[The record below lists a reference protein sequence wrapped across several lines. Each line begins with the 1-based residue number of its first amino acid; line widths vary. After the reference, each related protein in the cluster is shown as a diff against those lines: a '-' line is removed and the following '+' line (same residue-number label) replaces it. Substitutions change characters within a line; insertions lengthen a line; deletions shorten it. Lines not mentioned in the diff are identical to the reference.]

1 MDILAQNS
9 FIPDRVYNILRGI
22 LIGSWDF
29 EGASIPT
36 EVVMQGSFKWVLSKN
51 GVFRDIYDIEKETSG
66 RGLNDIFETFKI
78 NHNLSASVD
87 DMLNMRR
94 DIYLKIVD
102 DYDLTLFP
110 FVKPVAKFLHQG
122 VAFREKGAEQF
133 FLSNGD
139 HDAIKKIAGDAG
151 VFPRYIDR
159 IYASNSPE
167 RLKFAEERG
176 LNKGDKA
183 AFLAAYSIE
192 KMVPPFKILLVEDN
206 HRHIESTQK
215 QMREVWGDLLSR
227 KPSVSHITG
236 VTEDKLEVQEFYVL
250 NEFNGRHNFTPNTG
264 VVFPGYAPKKL
275 CQDLGM

>member
-1 MDILAQNS
+1 MDNLHQNS
-9 FIPDRVYNILRGI
+9 FIPAKVYDILRGI
-22 LIGSWDF
+22 RIGSWDF

-36 EVVMQGSFKWVLSKN
+36 EVVMQGSFKYVLASN

-66 RGLNDIFETFKI
+66 HGLDQIFETFKI
-78 NHNLSASVD
+78 NHKLDASVAN
-87 DMLNMRR
+87 MLDMRR

-102 DYDLTLFP
+102 DYELTLFP

-122 VAFREKGAEQF
+122 GVFRQNGAEQF

-139 HDAIKKIAGDAG
+139 HKAIKKIAGDAG

-159 IYASNSPE
+159 IYASDSPE

-215 QMREVWGDLLSR
+215 QMREAWGDLLSR
-227 KPSVSHITG
+227 KPSVSRETG
-236 VTEDKLEVQEFYVL
+236 VTEEKMEVQEFYVL
-250 NEFNGRHNFTPNTG
+250 NEFNGRHNFMPNTG
-264 VVFPGYAPKKL
+264 VVFSGFAPKNL
-275 CQDLGM
+275 CQALGM